1 MVIAVRF
8 LFLSLLF
15 ALLVAIFAV
24 QNATPVTVAFLS
36 GSFQTSLVIII
47 LGAATFGALIILSLA
62 LFSQFKL
69 QRLLRAARQR
79 EQQLQGEIAGLRRL
93 LPKQHREMS
102 EDQEQTAPLPAVG
115 DSNDSGGNC
124 RP

>member
-1 MVIAVRF
+1 MRF

-24 QNATPVTVAFLS
+24 QNATPVTVTFLQ
-36 GSFQTSLVIII
+36 GSFQTSLVIVI

-69 QRLLRAARQR
+69 QRALRAALQR
-79 EQQLQGEIAGLRRL
+79 EQQLQGEIVGLRRL
-93 LPKQHREMS
+93 LPKQPREAK
-102 EDQEQTAPLPAVG
+102 EDQEQTAPMSPVDG
-115 DSNDSGGNC
+115 SSGGGGNC